1 VSAETTATPG
11 SLREAMPN
19 KQFNPYR
26 RLEDALE
33 SWRRDYVHGRLQVLM
48 RRGRSR
54 SPFAEST
61 SLRLQ
66 AFSAAE
72 DLERWLGHHFR
83 RSLEH
88 LAAEV
93 CRSHMPPSE
102 ACPEY
107 VARAARVSK
116 DYTDRFKEMFAEFNA
131 SRADWDENER
141 PLSQDEIQGYA
152 NKFESEVV
160 AVRDDSISDFK
171 VKTWDAQAS
180 TEREPRDTTHERATH
195 RRAFVQP
202 WLDNRGWSLGD
213 WATQAEVD
221 KNSVRDYMNGKT
233 IKIRSS
239 TLRKIANALGI
250 KATEMPK

>member
-1 VSAETTATPG
+1 LAAIPNRG
-11 SLREAMPN
+11 PLREAMPN
-19 KQFNPYR
+19 KQLKPYL

-33 SWRRDYVHGRLQVLM
+33 SWRRDYIHGRVQVLT
-48 RRGRSR
+48 RHGRSR
-54 SPFAEST
+54 SPFLEFT

-66 AFSAAE
+66 AFSAVE
-72 DLERWLGHHFR
+72 HLERWLGHHFR

-93 CRSHMPPSE
+93 CRSRMPPLE
-102 ACPEY
+102 ACTEY

-116 DYTDRFKEMFAEFNA
+116 DYTDLFKEMFAEFNA

-160 AVRDDSISDFK
+160 AVRDDSISDFR
-171 VKTWDAQAS
+171 VKTWDAQAP
-180 TEREPRDTTHERATH
+180 TEREPRDTTPERATH

-202 WLDNRGWSLGD
+202 LLDNRGWTHGE
-213 WATQAEVD
+213 WATEAEVD
-221 KNSVRDYMNGKT
+221 KNTARDYVNGKT
-233 IKIRSS
+233 IKIRPS
-239 TLRKIANALGI
+239 TLRKMADALGV
-250 KATEMPK
+250 KATVMPR